1 MTLLRIRAGYERLLE
16 GIVFLLMA
24 ALALEVVI
32 GVVFRS
38 FGESLV
44 WYDEVASILLAW
56 LTFYGAAL
64 AAHKRAHIGFSGLVD
79 SLRPALRV
87 PAVLFAEACVLG
99 FFVLMA
105 WAGWSIMDVLATDYL
120 VSIPEISVNYTQSVI
135 PIGAVLFIIAQLLNL
150 PLVLAE
156 AGKPVSSRTPLPVIN
171 P

>member
-1 MTLLRIRAGYERLLE
+1 MTLSCMRAGYERLLE

-24 ALALEVVI
+24 ALALVVVI

-56 LTFYGAAL
+56 LTFYGSAL

-79 SLRPALRV
+79 ALRPALRL
-87 PAVLFAEACVLG
+87 PAVVFAEICVLG

-156 AGKPVSSRTPLPVIN
+156 TRRPEPSHAPTPAIN

>member
-1 MTLLRIRAGYERLLE
+1 MTLSRIRAAYEGLLE
-16 GIVFLLMA
+16 FIVFLLMA
-24 ALALEVVI
+24 ALAIEVII

-38 FGESLV
+38 LGESLV

-56 LTFYGAAL
+56 LTYYGAAL

-87 PAVLFAEACVLG
+87 PAVIFAEVCVIG
-99 FFVLMA
+99 FFALTA
-105 WAGWSIMDVLATDYL
+105 WAGWSIMEVLATDYL
-120 VSIPEISVNYTQSVI
+120 VSIPEVSVNYTQSVI

-150 PLVLAE
+150 PQVLAE
-156 AGKPVSSRTPLPVIN
+156 ARHPGTAREPSPVIN